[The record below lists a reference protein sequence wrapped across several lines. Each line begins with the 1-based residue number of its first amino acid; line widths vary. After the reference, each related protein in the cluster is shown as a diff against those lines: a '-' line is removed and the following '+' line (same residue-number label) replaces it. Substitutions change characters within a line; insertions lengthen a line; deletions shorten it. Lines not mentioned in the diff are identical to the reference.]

1 MDEEQKNQDVKLE
14 KMNNANIGDIVEENE
29 NEQPND
35 PEEVEVDTELITD
48 AKIDPHLRET

>member
-1 MDEEQKNQDVKLE
+1 MDEEQKNQDIKLE

-35 PEEVEVDTELITD
+35 PEEVRAMTD
-48 AKIDPHLRET
+48 VNIKRVYSNRNN

>member
-29 NEQPND
+29 NEKPND

-48 AKIDPHLRET
+48 AKIDPHLK